1 MNAMS
6 TTCTCCSVKLFIKK
20 VIESES
26 ESEYLFNTQHTT
38 SLKKKKRKKNYSENE
53 S

>member
-26 ESEYLFNTQHTT
+26 ESESEYLFNIQHTT
-38 SLKKKKRKKNYSENE
+38 SLKKKIKKIN
-53 S
+53 